1 MADNKNIVLVTGRPN
16 TGKTASLRNLNQ
28 EKWANL
34 NADMKET
41 PFRDRFAASVHITD
55 ALDIIP
61 FIQEIETNPDIE
73 GGILDTLTHLMTMY
87 ERQYVLTATNTQKA
101 WGDYGNFYRELI
113 HTIKAG
119 TKNYAILSHE
129 DTQLNEQAMQMET
142 RVPVK
147 GQVGKIGVEADFT
160 IVVTAKQ
167 MPVKV
172 LEKYEN
178 DLLNITDEER
188 EDGLKY
194 VFITRATKEY
204 AGGLMRAPMGLWK
217 RNELY
222 IDNDLNLV
230 FQRLKEYYG

>member
-16 TGKTASLRNLNQ
+16 SGKTSSLRNLNQ

-41 PFRDRFAASVHITD
+41 PFRDHFAASVHITD
-55 ALDIIP
+55 AKDIIP
-61 FIQEIETNPDIE
+61 YIQEIEENPDIE

-119 TKNYAILSHE
+119 SKNYAILSHE

-194 VFITRATKEY
+194 VFVTRVTKEY

-230 FQRLKEYYG
+230 FKRLKEYYG